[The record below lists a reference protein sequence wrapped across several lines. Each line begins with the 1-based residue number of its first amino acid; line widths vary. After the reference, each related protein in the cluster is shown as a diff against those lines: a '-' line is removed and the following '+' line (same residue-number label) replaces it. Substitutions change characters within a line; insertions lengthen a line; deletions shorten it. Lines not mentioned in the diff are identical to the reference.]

1 MTTKKGTIKASATV
15 LSELIQPSQGNPA
28 GTAHGGELLKM
39 MDNCAGVCAQKHV
52 RAIVVTAGI
61 DNVSFHAPIHIGNQ
75 AICSANITY
84 ASKNSLEVAVTI
96 TSEDL
101 FTGEQECCMT
111 AFFIFCAIDESMK
124 TLEIP
129 PIILEND
136 SERML
141 FEEGRK
147 RAELRKQQPR
157 LCWLPLY
164 K

>member
-1 MTTKKGTIKASATV
+1 MTARKGTIQASATV
-15 LSELIQPSQGNPA
+15 LSQLIQPSQGNPA

-61 DNVSFHAPIHIGNQ
+61 DNVIFHAPIYIGNQ
-75 AICSANITY
+75 AICQANLTY
-84 ASKNSLEVAVTI
+84 ASKHALEVAVSI
-96 TSEDL
+96 TAEDL
-101 FTGEQECCMT
+101 LTGDQECCMT
-111 AFFIFCAIDESMK
+111 AYFSFCAINESMQ

-136 SERML
+136 AERKL
-141 FEEGRK
+141 FEEGHL
-147 RAELRKQQPR
+147 RAEARKKQPR